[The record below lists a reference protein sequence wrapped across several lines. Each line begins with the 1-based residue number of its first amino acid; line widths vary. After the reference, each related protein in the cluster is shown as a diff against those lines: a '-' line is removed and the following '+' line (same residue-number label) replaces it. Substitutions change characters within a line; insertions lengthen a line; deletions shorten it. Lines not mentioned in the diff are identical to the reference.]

1 MAMTHMQFNASALT
15 LASCSPQI
23 HIKVQLVKRILTE
36 TFQKCVPH
44 IWQPDARMHVA
55 KMV

>member
-1 MAMTHMQFNASALT
+1 MAMTHMQSNASALT
-15 LASCSPQI
+15 LASYSPEI
-23 HIKVQLVKRILTE
+23 HIKLQLVKRILTE

-44 IWQPDARMHVA
+44 IWQPDVRMHVV